1 METATPTKHVSP
13 EQGLHPSPWN
23 KNTSMPLKGA
33 LSPPVLPATPSDTSA
48 EEHLISPASRSPTS
62 PQAFSISFSEKE
74 WGTAGSA
81 LGRTIRE
88 IHEETPQPKTL
99 GDAIAAAAE
108 SHDEAE
114 ALEQVGDFLA
124 DGVNP
129 NDSAHFHAGQAPL
142 FWACHY
148 GLVQVTGAL
157 LEHKADLERREDGA
171 TALHSA
177 AINGKHEVVRL
188 LTQANASLDALNK
201 NGSTA
206 LHLAALKGHA
216 ATCQVLVEAG
226 ADAAIR
232 SQYYKGEF
240 KDNETVEEEEGATA
254 LQIAEKKRHRDIVAL
269 LG

>member
-1 METATPTKHVSP
+1 MSVAATNGHTDLVELLLEAKADVNRQGKGAEVSEATP
-13 EQGLHPSPWN
+13 LY
-23 KNTSMPLKGA
+23 
-33 LSPPVLPATPSDTSA
+33 SA
-48 EEHLISPASRSPTS
+48 AHNNAV
-62 PQAFSISFSEKE
+62 
-74 WGTAGSA
+74 
-81 LGRTIRE
+81 
-88 IHEETPQPKTL
+88 
-99 GDAIAAAAE
+99 DAMK
-108 SHDEAE
+108 
-114 ALEQVGDFLA
+114 L
-124 DGVNP
+124 
-129 NDSAHFHAGQAPL
+129 
-142 FWACHY
+142 
-148 GLVQVTGAL
+148 L
-157 LEHKADLERREDGA
+157 LEGKAEVNRANELGM

-188 LTQANASLDALNK
+188 LTQANASLDSLNK

-240 KDNETVEEEEGATA
+240 KDDETAKEEQEGATA